1 MPYRTYAF
9 AATLTALLAAP
20 AAPQRVLSL
29 PAEDRPL
36 VARVEPLWSVGGVDA
51 PEWAALGA
59 APRLAF
65 GPDGAL
71 WILDERN
78 DRLLVGEE
86 GVLRA
91 EIGRTGGGPG
101 EFQAP
106 RALAVLPSGEAV
118 VYDVVQRRLSRF
130 TAEGGFVGD
139 APARVGEGTPR
150 WIFPRAA
157 GGVTGVVQVF
167 VLNGEPSVRTAEG
180 TRPVEGT
187 PIQYYPLGDA
197 GRPAVL
203 HRARR
208 IRLPTDAQGRGY
220 LNAFFPGLSAAALPD
235 GRLAVADTGAW
246 EVTLVAPSG
255 GVDAVLRRP
264 LPARPVTD
272 RDRAAERE
280 RLLAE
285 LAEGRAPES
294 VVSFGGAPP
303 SAAEQRARFETRI
316 RDMRFPEHFP
326 QVRAL
331 AADAEGRLWVERVG
345 EDPHGP
351 GPIDVVAGDGR
362 YLGTVAAGQP
372 ALPRAFGPGGLIAWV
387 ETDALDVPSVRVGRL
402 RLEPAGAR

>member
-1 MPYRTYAF
+1 MPYRTFAFTAAF
-9 AATLTALLAAP
+9 AALLPAP
-20 AAPQRVLSL
+20 AAPQRVVSL

-36 VARVEPLWSVGGVDA
+36 VARVEPLWLVGGVDA

-71 WILDERN
+71 YILDERN
-78 DRLLVGEE
+78 DRLLVVEE
-86 GVLRA
+86 GALRA

-106 RALAVLPSGEAV
+106 RALAVLPSGEVV

-130 TAEGGFVGD
+130 KADGAFLGD

-167 VLNGEPSVRTAEG
+167 VVNGEPSVRTAEG
-180 TRPVEGT
+180 MRPAEGT
-187 PIQYYPLGDA
+187 PIQYYPLGDG

-203 HRARR
+203 HRARLMGR
-208 IRLPTDAQGRGY
+208 PADAQGRGY
-220 LNAFFPGLSAAALPD
+220 LTAFFPELSAAVLPD
-235 GRLAVADTGAW
+235 GRLAVADTAAY
-246 EVTLVAPSG
+246 EVTIVAPSG
-255 GVDAVLRRP
+255 GVDAVLRRA
-264 LPARPVTD
+264 LPERPVTD
-272 RDRAAERE
+272 GERAAERE

-294 VVSFGGAPP
+294 VVSFGGARP

-316 RDMRFPEHFP
+316 RDMRFPERFP

-331 AADAEGRLWVERVG
+331 AADAEGRLWIERVG

-351 GPIDVVAGDGR
+351 GPIDVVGGDGR
-362 YLGTVAAGQP
+362 YLGTLAPGRP
-372 ALPRAFGPGGLIAWV
+372 PLPRAFGPGGLIAWV

-402 RLEPAGAR
+402 RLEPAPAR